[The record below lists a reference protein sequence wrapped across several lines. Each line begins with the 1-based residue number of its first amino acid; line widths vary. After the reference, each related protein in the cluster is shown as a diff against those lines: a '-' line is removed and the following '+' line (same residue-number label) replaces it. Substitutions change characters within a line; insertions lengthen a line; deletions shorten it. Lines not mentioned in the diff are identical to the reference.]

1 MPLKKRT
8 DLVQQK
14 FGWALCHRV
23 AGRFDSAAFRAFGG
37 GGRQFGRR
45 LYPLLAGGGGRC
57 QRQPSAFR
65 LSSADRSAAIRHRRQ
80 RPGVLAELRQCG
92 GWAVAIV
99 GIVVLVSVC
108 IYSTA
113 GVCGAFLVG
122 GSLVGAMWSLILI

>member
-14 FGWALCHRV
+14 SGRALCHRV
-23 AGRFDSAAFRAFGG
+23 SGRFDSSAFRAFGG
-37 GGRQFGRR
+37 GGR
-45 LYPLLAGGGGRC
+45 
-57 QRQPSAFR
+57 
-65 LSSADRSAAIRHRRQ
+65 
-80 RPGVLAELRQCG
+80 
-92 GWAVAIV
+92 AVALV

-122 GSLVGAMWSLILI
+122 GSFVGAM

>member
-14 FGWALCHRV
+14 SGLALCHRV

-37 GGRQFGRR
+37 GRRQFGRR
-45 LYPLLAGGGGRC
+45 LYPLSAGGGGRC

-92 GWAVAIV
+92 G
-99 GIVVLVSVC
+99 
-108 IYSTA
+108 
-113 GVCGAFLVG
+113 
-122 GSLVGAMWSLILI
+122 

>member
-1 MPLKKRT
+1 MLLKKRT

-14 FGWALCHRV
+14 SGRALCHRV

-45 LYPLLAGGGGRC
+45 LYPLPAGGSGRC

-80 RPGVLAELRQCG
+80 WPGVLAELRQCG
-92 GWAVAIV
+92 G
-99 GIVVLVSVC
+99 
-108 IYSTA
+108 
-113 GVCGAFLVG
+113 
-122 GSLVGAMWSLILI
+122 

>member
-14 FGWALCHRV
+14 SGRALCHRV

-37 GGRQFGRR
+37 GGR
-45 LYPLLAGGGGRC
+45 
-57 QRQPSAFR
+57 
-65 LSSADRSAAIRHRRQ
+65 
-80 RPGVLAELRQCG
+80 
-92 GWAVAIV
+92 AVALV

-113 GVCGAFLVG
+113 GVLGAFLG
-122 GSLVGAMWSLILI
+122 GGNFLGAK

>member
-1 MPLKKRT
+1 MQFLPFRRPPFYMPLKKRT

-14 FGWALCHRV
+14 SGRALCHRV

-37 GGRQFGRR
+37 GGR
-45 LYPLLAGGGGRC
+45 
-57 QRQPSAFR
+57 
-65 LSSADRSAAIRHRRQ
+65 
-80 RPGVLAELRQCG
+80 
-92 GWAVAIV
+92 AVALV

-122 GSLVGAMWSLILI
+122 GSFVGAM

>member
-14 FGWALCHRV
+14 SGRALCHRV
-23 AGRFDSAAFRAFGG
+23 SGRFDSAAFRAFGG
-37 GGRQFGRR
+37 GGRAVA
-45 LYPLLAGGGGRC
+45 LGGR
-57 QRQPSAFR
+57 
-65 LSSADRSAAIRHRRQ
+65 
-80 RPGVLAELRQCG
+80 
-92 GWAVAIV
+92 AVALV

-122 GSLVGAMWSLILI
+122 GSFVGAM